1 MCNAV
6 SKLFKK
12 FKSDE
17 FYKNYIVG
25 GFNLDI
31 YEKLK
36 TMYRKKNKQYCTNT
50 NTS

>member
-17 FYKNYIVG
+17 FYKNYIIEGLV
-25 GFNLDI
+25 LDI
-31 YEKLK
+31 YNKLK
-36 TMYRKKNKQYCTNT
+36 IMYRKKNKQYCTNT